1 MTENQLTCSAVAIKV
16 PEFMETAVSGWF
28 AIIEAQFHLRNV
40 TDQTTKQYH
49 VISHLPPDIV
59 AKLSPSILTAQKYDE
74 LKEAVQSSYEKTKP
88 ELFSKLISET
98 KMTGRP
104 SAYLHELL
112 AIANKVGVGDDLV
125 RHRFTQSLPSTIA
138 PVVAAQQELSLQ
150 QIGKLQPD
158 MLISWVYKL
167 EAGFHMGNTP

>member
-1 MTENQLTCSAVAIKV
+1 M
-16 PEFMETAVSGWF
+16 
-28 AIIEAQFHLRNV
+28 
-40 TDQTTKQYH
+40 
-49 VISHLPPDIV
+49 PPDIV

-125 RHRFTQSLPSTIA
+125 RHRFKQSLLSTIA

-150 QIGKLQPD
+150 QIGKLADELMPLVKTNSYSVNQ
-158 MLISWVYKL
+158 VK
-167 EAGFHMGNTP
+167 ENENKT